1 MANKAAPALNK
12 QDIAILQ
19 TLAPGTVVD
28 LQIDTPT
35 APQRLK
41 TFYVGMDIPNG
52 FIFQV
57 PNSHKW
63 ANIRDQLVTGNSVV
77 VRFVIEGEFGQVIAF
92 KVDILKCF
100 SKPISILITDFP
112 STIQSRGLRAEKR
125 SQPGIPVSVL
135 IDEGQAAS
143 DKSKI
148 KGLIVDVSKKGCKLA
163 ITKESEAVALSV
175 NKNITLGCKLDGET
189 IKIEALVKNITEDKR
204 YRYHGIQFSDEQGS
218 VDVLLERHI
227 LLG

>member
-1 MANKAAPALNK
+1 MANKETPALSK

-19 TLAPGTVVD
+19 TLSPGSVVD

-77 VRFVIEGEFGQVIAF
+77 VRFVIEGEIGQIVAF
-92 KVDILKCF
+92 KVGILKCF

-112 STIQSRGLRAEKR
+112 TVLQSRGLRAEKR
-125 SQPGIPVSVL
+125 SQPGIPVSVIL
-135 IDEGQAAS
+135 DNEEKSTAS
-143 DKSKI
+143 GKL

-163 ITKESEAVALSV
+163 VKKASSDAALSV
-175 NKNITLGCKLDGET
+175 NKKITLGCKLDGES
-189 IKIEALVKNITEDKR
+189 IRIEALVKNITEDKD
-204 YRYHGIQFSDEQGS
+204 YRYHGIQFMDEQDS
-218 VDVLLERHI
+218 VDVMMERHI